1 MISVLIPVYQYDVVA
16 LVASLSHQFEAHDI
30 VYEILV
36 YDDCSAPGYKTSNRT
51 LPDILHVQYVE
62 LEYNIGRSKIRNLL
76 AAKANFENLLFLD
89 CDVSLPDGDFIG
101 RYLNFA
107 AKSYVTVGGI
117 CYRPEKPKESAKVLR
132 WKYGHKRETLTAAQ
146 RNKRPYA
153 SFKTANFF
161 ITRSDFFRVKFSEE
175 INGYGH
181 EDTLFGYQL
190 EQAGIP
196 ILHIDNPVYHEGLE
210 DASVFIAKSEQAVK
224 NLYLLFQSGLLAKT
238 WKQNPLLRFFV
249 IFRKLHLCY
258 LAAIAYPML
267 GAPMRTLMEG
277 KFSLV
282 FLFNAYKLLYIS
294 YISVFLPPVTNE

>member
-1 MISVLIPVYQYDVVA
+1 MISVLIPVYQYDVIG
-16 LVASLSHQFEAHDI
+16 LVASLSRQLDAHDI

-36 YDDCSAPGYKTSNRT
+36 YDDCSALAYKTKNRS
-51 LPDILHVQYVE
+51 LNDILHVQYVE

-89 CDVSLPDGDFIG
+89 CDVSLTDDCFVE

-117 CYRPEKPKESAKVLR
+117 CYRSEKPKESAKKLR
-132 WKYGHKRETLTAAQ
+132 WRYGRTRETLTASQ

-190 EQAGIP
+190 EQESIP
-196 ILHIDNPVYHEGLE
+196 IR
-210 DASVFIAKSEQAVK
+210 
-224 NLYLLFQSGLLAKT
+224 LLLQ
-238 WKQNPLLRFFV
+238 
-249 IFRKLHLCY
+249 
-258 LAAIAYPML
+258 
-267 GAPMRTLMEG
+267 
-277 KFSLV
+277 
-282 FLFNAYKLLYIS
+282 
-294 YISVFLPPVTNE
+294 

>member
-1 MISVLIPVYQYDVVA
+1 MISVLIPVYQYDV
-16 LVASLSHQFEAHDI
+16 ASLVISLSRQLATHNT

-36 YDDCSAPGYKTSNRT
+36 YDDCSAPAFKTKNRS
-51 LPDILHVQYVE
+51 LNDVLHVHYVE

-89 CDVSLPDGDFIG
+89 CDVSLPDNRFIE
-101 RYLNFA
+101 RYLNYA

-132 WKYGHKRETLTAAQ
+132 WRYGQTRETLTAAQ
-146 RNKRPYA
+146 RNKQPYA

-161 ITRSDFFRVKFSEE
+161 ITRSVFSRVKFSEE

-190 EQAGIP
+190 EQANIP
-196 ILHIDNPVYHEGLE
+196 ILHIDNPVFHDGLE
-210 DASVFIAKSEQAVK
+210 DASQFIKKSEQAVK
-224 NLYLLFQSGLLAKT
+224 NLFQLFQSGLLVNT

-249 IFRKLHLCY
+249 VFRVLYLHY
-258 LAAIAYPML
+258 ILAMAYKVFGPFL
-267 GAPMRTLMEG
+267 RILMQG
-277 KFSLV
+277 RFPLV
-282 FLFNAYKLLYIS
+282 FLFNTYKLLYIS
-294 YISVFLPPVTNE
+294 YISVLSPVAVKE